1 MVRMVEMQNVQVVIQ
16 IMGMGIYQVQETSQ
30 ITFVVFAVEQQ
41 IAMEIVIN
49 SILYLEDEVM
59 EDLEDIVLPLSQDS
73 NLFLEKGRI
82 VEIQDKVNKDL

>member
-1 MVRMVEMQNVQVVIQ
+1 
-16 IMGMGIYQVQETSQ
+16 MGMGIYQVQETSQ

-59 EDLEDIVLPLSQDS
+59 EDLEDIVLPLS
-73 NLFLEKGRI
+73 
-82 VEIQDKVNKDL
+82 